1 MITYDPLWKTMKEK
15 NISQY
20 RLVKAYGFSAG
31 QLNRL
36 KNNQYVSTHTIGVL
50 CTILECSVEDIMEFR
65 MDKSEGL
72 YPIMETVSIQPEE
85 DEPEGFVPEESVPAD
100 HQWLFILVLLGFPDS
115 EDIADA
121 VYHYLQASV
130 FYPADH
136 LISALLLHIKS
147 RI

>member
-1 MITYDPLWKTMKEK
+1 MDNMQIAVLTVKWNYREIPDKGDYNMITYDPLWKTMKEK

-72 YPIMETVSIQPEE
+72 YPIMETVPKQPEE
-85 DEPEGFVPEESVPAD
+85 DEAEEDEPEESEAP
-100 HQWLFILVLLGFPDS
+100 F
-115 EDIADA
+115 
-121 VYHYLQASV
+121 
-130 FYPADH
+130 
-136 LISALLLHIKS
+136 
-147 RI
+147 

>member
-50 CTILECSVEDIMEFR
+50 CTILDCSVEDIMEFH
-65 MDKSEGL
+65 MDNSEGL
-72 YPIMETVSIQPEE
+72 YPIMETVPTQLEADELKESDAPEAV
-85 DEPEGFVPEESVPAD
+85 DELTEETV
-100 HQWLFILVLLGFPDS
+100 
-115 EDIADA
+115 E
-121 VYHYLQASV
+121 
-130 FYPADH
+130 
-136 LISALLLHIKS
+136 
-147 RI
+147 

>member
-1 MITYDPLWKTMKEK
+1 MDNMQIAVLTVKWNYREIPDKGDYNMITYDPLWKTMKEK

-72 YPIMETVSIQPEE
+72 YPIMETVPKQPEE
-85 DEPEGFVPEESVPAD
+85 DEAEEFEPEESEAP
-100 HQWLFILVLLGFPDS
+100 F
-115 EDIADA
+115 
-121 VYHYLQASV
+121 
-130 FYPADH
+130 
-136 LISALLLHIKS
+136 
-147 RI
+147 

>member
-1 MITYDPLWKTMKEK
+1 MLPKDQHYPIMDNMQIAVLTVKWNYREIPDKGDYNMITYDPLWKTMKEK

-72 YPIMETVSIQPEE
+72 YPIMENVPKQPEE
-85 DEPEGFVPEESVPAD
+85 DKAEESEPEESEPEESGA
-100 HQWLFILVLLGFPDS
+100 PC
-115 EDIADA
+115 
-121 VYHYLQASV
+121 
-130 FYPADH
+130 
-136 LISALLLHIKS
+136 
-147 RI
+147 

>member
-72 YPIMETVSIQPEE
+72 YPIMETV
-85 DEPEGFVPEESVPAD
+85 
-100 HQWLFILVLLGFPDS
+100 
-115 EDIADA
+115 
-121 VYHYLQASV
+121 LQTTRRRRNGR
-130 FYPADH
+130 
-136 LISALLLHIKS
+136 IRTKGIRTRRIRSAMLALH
-147 RI
+147 

>member
-65 MDKSEGL
+65 MNSA
-72 YPIMETVSIQPEE
+72 PTPELGI
-85 DEPEGFVPEESVPAD
+85 DPAVALPAD
-100 HQWLFILVLLGFPDS
+100 NQMPEKDLHSPS
-115 EDIADA
+115 IASLYDA
-121 VYHYLQASV
+121 DKEEQ
-130 FYPADH
+130 
-136 LISALLLHIKS
+136 
-147 RI
+147 

>member
-1 MITYDPLWKTMKEK
+1 MEALQYREAKVPEMNYVIIYRISGEVVYLLGIFHTWKTMKEK

-85 DEPEGFVPEESVPAD
+85 DEAEEFEPEESEAP
-100 HQWLFILVLLGFPDS
+100 F
-115 EDIADA
+115 
-121 VYHYLQASV
+121 
-130 FYPADH
+130 
-136 LISALLLHIKS
+136 
-147 RI
+147 

>member
-1 MITYDPLWKTMKEK
+1 MDNMQIAVLTVKWNYREIPDKGDYNMITYDPLWKTMKEK

-65 MDKSEGL
+65 MDRSEGL
-72 YPIMETVSIQPEE
+72 YPIMETVPKQPEENEAEE
-85 DEPEGFVPEESVPAD
+85 DEPEESEAP
-100 HQWLFILVLLGFPDS
+100 F
-115 EDIADA
+115 
-121 VYHYLQASV
+121 
-130 FYPADH
+130 
-136 LISALLLHIKS
+136 
-147 RI
+147 

>member
-1 MITYDPLWKTMKEK
+1 MDNMQIALLTVKWNYREIPDKGDYNMITYDPLWKTMKEK

-72 YPIMETVSIQPEE
+72 YPIMETVPKQPEE
-85 DEPEGFVPEESVPAD
+85 DEAEEDEPEESVPEN
-100 HQWLFILVLLGFPDS
+100 S
-115 EDIADA
+115 
-121 VYHYLQASV
+121 Y
-130 FYPADH
+130 
-136 LISALLLHIKS
+136 
-147 RI
+147 

>member
-1 MITYDPLWKTMKEK
+1 MQIAVLTVKWNYREIPDKGDYNMITYDPLWKTMKEK

-50 CTILECSVEDIMEFR
+50 CTILEYSVEDIMEFR

-72 YPIMETVSIQPEE
+72 YPIMETVPKQPEENEAEE
-85 DEPEGFVPEESVPAD
+85 DEPEESEAP
-100 HQWLFILVLLGFPDS
+100 F
-115 EDIADA
+115 
-121 VYHYLQASV
+121 
-130 FYPADH
+130 
-136 LISALLLHIKS
+136 
-147 RI
+147 

>member
-1 MITYDPLWKTMKEK
+1 MKEK

-50 CTILECSVEDIMEFR
+50 CTILDCSVEDIMEFH

-72 YPIMETVSIQPEE
+72 YPIMKT
-85 DEPEGFVPEESVPAD
+85 VPAP
-100 HQWLFILVLLGFPDS
+100 IEAEEPAES
-115 EDIADA
+115 E
-121 VYHYLQASV
+121 ASV
-130 FYPADH
+130 AVEELTEEPVE
-136 LISALLLHIKS
+136 
-147 RI
+147 

>member
-1 MITYDPLWKTMKEK
+1 MDNMQIAVLTVKWNYREIPDKGDYNMITYDPLWKTMKEK

-72 YPIMETVSIQPEE
+72 YPIMETVPKQPVEDEAEE
-85 DEPEGFVPEESVPAD
+85 DEPEESEAP
-100 HQWLFILVLLGFPDS
+100 F
-115 EDIADA
+115 
-121 VYHYLQASV
+121 
-130 FYPADH
+130 
-136 LISALLLHIKS
+136 
-147 RI
+147 

>member
-1 MITYDPLWKTMKEK
+1 MDNMQIAVLTVKWNYREIPDKGDYNMITYDPLWKTMKEK

-72 YPIMETVSIQPEE
+72 YPIMETVPKQPEE
-85 DEPEGFVPEESVPAD
+85 DEAEESVPEESGAPC
-100 HQWLFILVLLGFPDS
+100 
-115 EDIADA
+115 
-121 VYHYLQASV
+121 
-130 FYPADH
+130 
-136 LISALLLHIKS
+136 
-147 RI
+147 

>member
-1 MITYDPLWKTMKEK
+1 MDNMQIAVLTVKWNYREIPDKGDYNMITYDPLWKTMKEK

-50 CTILECSVEDIMEFR
+50 CTILDCSVEDIMEFR

-72 YPIMETVSIQPEE
+72 YPIMETVPKQPEENEAEE
-85 DEPEGFVPEESVPAD
+85 DEPEESVPEN
-100 HQWLFILVLLGFPDS
+100 S
-115 EDIADA
+115 
-121 VYHYLQASV
+121 Y
-130 FYPADH
+130 
-136 LISALLLHIKS
+136 
-147 RI
+147 

>member
-50 CTILECSVEDIMEFR
+50 CTILDCSVEDIMEFH
-65 MDKSEGL
+65 MDNSEGL
-72 YPIMETVSIQPEE
+72 YPIMETVPAPIEAEE
-85 DEPEGFVPEESVPAD
+85 PAES
-100 HQWLFILVLLGFPDS
+100 
-115 EDIADA
+115 E
-121 VYHYLQASV
+121 ASV
-130 FYPADH
+130 AVEELTEEPV
-136 LISALLLHIKS
+136 K
-147 RI
+147 

>member
-50 CTILECSVEDIMEFR
+50 CTILDCSVEDIMEFH
-65 MDKSEGL
+65 MDNSEGL
-72 YPIMETVSIQPEE
+72 YPIMETVPKQLET
-85 DEPEGFVPEESVPAD
+85 DEPEKSKEPVAAEESVEKT
-100 HQWLFILVLLGFPDS
+100 S
-115 EDIADA
+115 E
-121 VYHYLQASV
+121 
-130 FYPADH
+130 
-136 LISALLLHIKS
+136 
-147 RI
+147 

>member
-1 MITYDPLWKTMKEK
+1 MKEK

-72 YPIMETVSIQPEE
+72 YPIMENVPKQPEE
-85 DEPEGFVPEESVPAD
+85 DEAEESEPEESHNIFNRTFKNSTQNAD
-100 HQWLFILVLLGFPDS
+100 GMCRNILIIFQAIQLTGAETVGFYQPVLADILFFHSFP
-115 EDIADA
+115 
-121 VYHYLQASV
+121 
-130 FYPADH
+130 
-136 LISALLLHIKS
+136 
-147 RI
+147 

>member
-1 MITYDPLWKTMKEK
+1 MDNMQIAVLTVKWNYREIPDKGDYNMITYDPLWKTMKEK

-72 YPIMETVSIQPEE
+72 YPIMETVPKQPEENEAEE
-85 DEPEGFVPEESVPAD
+85 DEPEESVPEESGAPC
-100 HQWLFILVLLGFPDS
+100 
-115 EDIADA
+115 
-121 VYHYLQASV
+121 
-130 FYPADH
+130 
-136 LISALLLHIKS
+136 
-147 RI
+147 

>member
-1 MITYDPLWKTMKEK
+1 MDNMQIAVLTVKWNYREIPDKGDYNMITYDPLWKTMKEK

-50 CTILECSVEDIMEFR
+50 CTILDCSVEDIMEFR

-72 YPIMETVSIQPEE
+72 YPIMENGSKQPEA
-85 DEPEGFVPEESVPAD
+85 DEPEEFEPEESVPEESVPEESGA
-100 HQWLFILVLLGFPDS
+100 PC
-115 EDIADA
+115 
-121 VYHYLQASV
+121 
-130 FYPADH
+130 
-136 LISALLLHIKS
+136 
-147 RI
+147 

>member
-1 MITYDPLWKTMKEK
+1 MDNMQIAVLTVKWNYREIPDKGDYNMITYDPLWKTMKEK

-72 YPIMETVSIQPEE
+72 YPIMETVPKQPEENEAEE
-85 DEPEGFVPEESVPAD
+85 DEPEESEAP
-100 HQWLFILVLLGFPDS
+100 F
-115 EDIADA
+115 
-121 VYHYLQASV
+121 
-130 FYPADH
+130 
-136 LISALLLHIKS
+136 
-147 RI
+147 